1 MIVTAALRSRVAQE
15 RQVTALL
22 TSSQNAGRD
31 RLGTMNDRSGI
42 CSRHCKAA
50 NTDGRDQ
57 LYALSGI
64 GGLFRSRLTWR
75 FREVED
81 STGVSPARG
90 RSPTYPRQYVGK
102 VPDGAPILA
111 LPQRRALWGRRIRIW
126 RCSHPDTKV
135 GFAGQF
141 PSAGQAKW
149 RCATAMSRPRNVYR
163 T

>member
-90 RSPTYPRQYVGK
+90 RSPTYPRQYVGRCLMARRSWLCHS
-102 VPDGAPILA
+102 GAPCGDGGSAFGVAPTLT
-111 LPQRRALWGRRIRIW
+111 RKSGSRANFHQPGRQNG
-126 RCSHPDTKV
+126 D
-135 GFAGQF
+135 A
-141 PSAGQAKW
+141 
-149 RCATAMSRPRNVYR
+149 RPR
-163 T
+163 